1 MKKRIFSMLLVV
13 CMVFTLFP
21 TSAFA
26 TGNVSIGTSSVVDS
40 KTPAVCENHKEHDET
55 CGYMEAVEGAP
66 CDHLNED
73 GSYSCAPVLDSDV
86 SGNSATPSDADKG
99 YVCDHTDGCGYTEAA
114 EGADCTHECELC
126 KPTDGELP
134 APPEVPECDCTVK
147 CVAADPDN
155 EVEAAIN
162 ADCPLCGAENADLA
176 ACEGEAPDA
185 NEKPMP
191 LSLKSAESRTC
202 TITAYNKT
210 DFAWDKLYM
219 SPANSTDWGD
229 VRNAGKVGQ
238 NSSLKVALTL
248 QPGDTAADMKIVDG
262 SGTEYEISGIDIGA
276 ATSCML
282 DVTGSSGSYSATVSN
297 QKGPVTLLVD
307 SAAANDDALRAEN
320 ATYKTLDGAVAKAD
334 SGDTIK
340 LSTDITGKMNIPSN
354 AYSFTLDLNG
364 KTLNGGDDTT
374 AIAHNGTGT
383 LIIKDSASGG
393 KVTSNAVNYQT
404 NTISLTNGS
413 AGQETLSI
421 IGGTVE
427 STGQGTA
434 ISNRA
439 GGTVNVSGGTVN
451 GGSAA
456 ILNAGTGEIT
466 VTGGEVNGNTGNAIF
481 NQDSGLITISGTA
494 KVTSA
499 NTSTDSGTIEL
510 YGEAAG
516 NEVLKLTGGTVENTS
531 NNGVAIYN
539 NGQGK
544 ISISGGKVTSMDPG
558 ETKGTI
564 YLKDGTTGEEILS
577 VAGGTVSAN
586 ESPAIY
592 NASTGLITISGT
604 QITSSQATGLA
615 GTIYLA
621 DGSAGSTVLTVTGGT
636 VKNTNDSPGGAGIY
650 NKGAGTVEVKGGEVS
665 ATGGAAGTIHN
676 ASTGKITVTGGT
688 VSNTTSFAI
697 YNFSTGQITIG
708 GDGLVTSENQY
719 GTIYL
724 TEGTADYTVLTVTG
738 GTVTNTASPDGSDD
752 SKGGIAI
759 FNEGSGK
766 IAIKGGTVTSRCI
779 TDDKGTIFLAAGS
792 LELSGGEVVGDGSS
806 GGLSTAIYTQDTGT
820 VTMKSGTYTIRG
832 NGKAMNKAP
841 TVDSGVTLT
850 ASTDVG
856 GTPTVTYNAADIANY
871 KYLKAEPGISAK
883 ITNTLNFTE
892 STDTQDCTN
901 TESHGHFHPN
911 HTHAD
916 GSKCWSWNKDSRTLT
931 LNNVDIE
938 VENGR
943 GNGIN
948 LPGDSKIEFTGVN
961 TIKGGRKGISGSGS
975 LEISGS
981 GSLNVMGGEEPE
993 GAEGIEADTLTL
1005 SGENANYTV
1014 TKGKSSNGYAINAA
1028 ATLQCG
1034 MVTAKCSDGLL
1045 SLFLKEPI
1053 LHGMIHKADT
1063 GTWDNHEK
1071 DCIYTSFTD
1080 ADAVAVAKKAIVN
1093 GTVEVANGADQ
1104 AAKTAAVQAYVDSL
1118 IAAVPNA
1125 AGVTA
1130 AVRFIS
1136 GNGYSVALS
1145 KNSVNDSMTITV
1157 TVNELPAETHT
1168 VTYTLTSL
1176 IATGQPASVADGGT
1190 LNATLTAASGYTLPD
1205 SITVTMDG
1213 NGSPTYIYTK
1223 ETGAVEVSNVT
1234 GNVVITASGTPVQ
1247 GSVDTSSIDTA
1258 IAAANAAKKDIA
1270 VNDNPASSVTNG
1282 TKFVTTAEM
1291 KALTDAIAAAT
1302 AAKSTVISTAE
1313 AQAAAGVLNSAVT
1326 TFKAAIKTGTY
1337 TSGGS
1342 GGSGG
1347 SSSGGGGSSSGSS
1360 SGSSITVTPPPAD
1373 KPNLPTQGEI
1383 KVSATVDGGSAAI
1396 TITEKNITDAY
1407 NQALADAKKNG
1418 NEANGITLVLN
1429 VNTGNKTVSS
1439 ATVNLPKTAQET
1451 IISKQIV
1458 STVVVID
1465 SPGIKIGMD
1474 LNTIKEINKQA
1485 NADVNITAVRKDNSK
1500 LTGNAKTVIGNRPV
1514 FDLSVTYGNGKTV
1527 NNFGGGSVSI
1537 TLPYTLQAGEK
1548 AGNACAVYVDTN
1560 GNVNYIVASSYDVVS
1575 KSVLFST
1582 NHFSI
1587 YGVGYK
1593 TDVPAFADIA
1603 DHWAKTDIEFVA
1615 ARGLLAG
1622 TSTTTFSP
1630 NTSMTRGMFVTALG
1644 RLANADVSS
1653 YKQSSFTDVKADAYY
1668 MGYVEWATK
1677 NNIVNGIGGGK
1688 FAPDQAISREQTA
1701 VIIANYAKVIG
1712 FNLPKVHAAN
1722 TFADGATI
1730 SSWATDAVKTV
1741 QMAGILAGKNGNIF
1755 DPQGTATRAEVS
1767 AVLHRFV
1774 ELRISTDTMQGWT
1787 INDSGKWMYYE
1798 NGKPVTGKKDI
1809 DGTTYTFDQYGVAA
1823 DVP

>member
-21 TSAFA
+21 MSAFA

-73 GSYSCAPVLDSDV
+73 GSYSCEPVLDSDV

-126 KPTDGELP
+126 KPTDGEPP
-134 APPEVPECDCTVK
+134 APPEVLECDCTVK

-191 LSLKSAESRTC
+191 LSLKSTESRTC

-210 DFAWDKLYM
+210 DFVWDKLYM

-404 NTISLTNGS
+404 NTISLINGS

-427 STGQGTA
+427 STGQGIA

-456 ILNAGTGEIT
+456 ILNAGAGEIT
-466 VTGGEVNGNTGNAIF
+466 VTGGEVNGITGNAIF

-499 NTSTDSGTIEL
+499 NTSTDPGTIEL

-516 NEVLKLTGGTVENTS
+516 NEVLKITGGVVENTS
-531 NNGVAIYN
+531 NNGIAIYN

-544 ISISGGKVTSMDPG
+544 ISISGGKVTSMNPG
-558 ETKGTI
+558 EAK
-564 YLKDGTTGEEILS
+564 
-577 VAGGTVSAN
+577 
-586 ESPAIY
+586 
-592 NASTGLITISGT
+592 
-604 QITSSQATGLA
+604 

-636 VKNTNDSPGGAGIY
+636 VM
-650 NKGAGTVEVKGGEVS
+650 
-665 ATGGAAGTIHN
+665 
-676 ASTGKITVTGGT
+676 
-688 VSNTTSFAI
+688 
-697 YNFSTGQITIG
+697 
-708 GDGLVTSENQY
+708 
-719 GTIYL
+719 
-724 TEGTADYTVLTVTG
+724 
-738 GTVTNTASPDGSDD
+738 NTAYPDGNDD

-759 FNEGSGK
+759 FNGGSGM

-779 TDDKGTIFLAAGS
+779 TDDKGTIFLEAGS
-792 LELSGGEVVGDGSS
+792 LELSGDGEVVGDGSS
-806 GGLSTAIYTQDTGT
+806 SGPSTAIYTQDIGI

-841 TVDSGVTLT
+841 TVDTGVTLT

-856 GTPTVTYNAADIANY
+856 GTPSVTYNAADIANY

-901 TESHGHFHPN
+901 TESHGHFHQN

-961 TIKGGRKGISGSGS
+961 TIKGGRKGIYASGS

-1014 TKGKSSNGYAINAA
+1014 TQGEAGTGYAINAA

-1034 MVTAKCSDGLL
+1034 TVTAKRSDGLL

-1053 LHGMIHKADT
+1053 LYGMIHKADT
-1063 GTWDNHEK
+1063 GTWDNTER
-1071 DCIYTSFTD
+1071 DCIYTRFTD
-1080 ADAVAVAKKAIVN
+1080 ADAVAVAKEAMVN

-1118 IAAVPNA
+1118 IEAVPNA

-1130 AVRFIS
+1130 AVSFIS
-1136 GNGYSVALS
+1136 GDSYSVALS
-1145 KNSVNDSMTITV
+1145 KNNVNESITITV

-1168 VTYTLTSL
+1168 VTYTLTNL
-1176 IATGQPASVADGGT
+1176 IAAGQPASVADGGT
-1190 LNATLTAASGYTLPD
+1190 LHAVLTAAGGYTLPN
-1205 SITVTMDG
+1205 SITVTMAG
-1213 NGSPTYIYTK
+1213 NQSPAYSYTK
-1223 ETGAVEVSNVT
+1223 ETGAVEISNVT

-1258 IAAANAAKKDIA
+1258 IAAANAAKNHIA

-1313 AQAAAGVLNSAVT
+1313 AQAAAGILNSAVT
-1326 TFKAAIKTGTY
+1326 IFKAAIKTGTY

-1342 GGSGG
+1342 GDSGGSGGG

-1383 KVSATVDGGSAAI
+1383 KVSAKVDGGSAAI
-1396 TITEKNITDAY
+1396 TITDKNITDAY

-1465 SPGIKIGMD
+1465 SPDIKIGMD

-1500 LTGNAKTVIGNRPV
+1500 LTGNAKAVIGSRPV

-1527 NNFGGGSVSI
+1527 NNFGGGSVTI

-1548 AGNACAVYVDTN
+1548 AGNVCAVYVDIN

-1593 TDVPAFADIA
+1593 TDIPAFADIA
-1603 DHWAKTDIEFVA
+1603 DHWAKTDIEFVT

-1630 NTSMTRGMFVTALG
+1630 NTSMTKGMFVTALG
-1644 RLANADVSS
+1644 RMANIDTNS
-1653 YKQSSFTDVKADAYY
+1653 YKTGSFTDVKADAYY
-1668 MGYVEWATK
+1668 APYVNWAASK
-1677 NNIVNGIGGGK
+1677 GIVSGIGNDQ
-1688 FAPDQAISREQTA
+1688 FAPDRAVTREQMA
-1701 VIIANYAKVIG
+1701 VIMANYAKEMGYTV
-1712 FNLPKVHAAN
+1712 PKTHNAV
-1722 TFADGATI
+1722 TFADSAAIGSW
-1730 SSWATDAVKTV
+1730 SSEDVKAM
-1741 QMAGILAGKNGNIF
+1741 QQAGIIMGKDGNCF
-1755 DPQGTATRAEVS
+1755 DPTGTATRAEVS
-1767 AVLHRFV
+1767 AVLHRYV
-1774 ELRISTDTMQGWT
+1774 ELVIDPAMTQGWT
-1787 INDSGKWMYYE
+1787 RNDTGHWLYYKEGKVLPGGWQTVDGRNYYFNADGVMHEGWKQNPSTGKWFYYTNE
-1798 NGKPVTGKKDI
+1798 ELAVIGWKEIAGKWYYFNADGTMAVNTKI
-1809 DGTTYTFDQYGVAA
+1809 DGWYIGA
-1823 DVP
+1823 DGQGRKVQ